1 MKKILVIPYSMRFK
15 LKKKRIDNDSDKLS
29 KWFRQTSFHSSKFK
43 NNSNVRTYLKSKMKN
58 TESKQVLNVFENVNP
73 RSQSM
78 KATRSTVDKQRV
90 VRSINISQN

>member
-1 MKKILVIPYSMRFK
+1 MKSKPKRKKTGKDSAK
-15 LKKKRIDNDSDKLS
+15 LNKWSKL
-29 KWFRQTSFHSSKFK
+29 TNFHSNKSKT
-43 NNSNVRTYLKSKMKN
+43 NSNERIYSKLKMKN
-58 TESKQVLNVFENVNP
+58 TENKQAQNVFENVNP

>member
-15 LKKKRIDNDSDKLS
+15 LKKKRIVNDLDKLS
-29 KWFRQTSFHSSKFK
+29 KWSRQTSFHLSKFK

-73 RSQSM
+73 RFPNTRAIRSIEDRPR
-78 KATRSTVDKQRV
+78 ADRST
-90 VRSINISQN
+90 NISQN